1 MASPSTVVL
10 EPYRGVDGYVC
21 LVPAYGIVLAYLASE
36 DDHLV
41 DSSGS
46 LFAQEL
52 ADDVVAERAGTDNG
66 EVLVSRH
73 VLLILGATRVLP
85 PAFMR
90 FLVSTIASLAWAAI
104 NFSPIVVTLTLTY
117 DGGACLESK
126 TW

>member
-10 EPYRGVDGYVC
+10 EPYPGVSGYVC

-52 ADDVVAERAGTDNG
+52 ADDVVAERAGTDDG

-73 VLLILGATRVLP
+73 VLSILGATPCFASRIY
-85 PAFMR
+85 AF
-90 FLVSTIASLAWAAI
+90 LSSTIIASLAWAAI
-104 NFSPIVVTLTLTY
+104 HFSHIVVTLTKLLT
-117 DGGACLESK
+117 
-126 TW
+126 